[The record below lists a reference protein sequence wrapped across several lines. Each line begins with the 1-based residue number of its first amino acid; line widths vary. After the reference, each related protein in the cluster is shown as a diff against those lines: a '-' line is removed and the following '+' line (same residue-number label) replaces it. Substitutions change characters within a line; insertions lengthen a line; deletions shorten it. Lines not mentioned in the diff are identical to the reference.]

1 MKDFHNYRFL
11 LSLQR
16 HYLGGLESD
25 WIKCSTGFCCVIDPL
40 VDPSSFTGVKFL
52 HIFLN
57 VLQRDAA
64 GSLDSVE
71 LQDLYSCGGCKHSC
85 P

>member
-52 HIFLN
+52 HDTAFLN
-57 VLQRDAA
+57 VLQRGAA
-64 GSLDSVE
+64 GSSGSSLVKRTT
-71 LQDLYSCGGCKHSC
+71 LVSCY
-85 P
+85 